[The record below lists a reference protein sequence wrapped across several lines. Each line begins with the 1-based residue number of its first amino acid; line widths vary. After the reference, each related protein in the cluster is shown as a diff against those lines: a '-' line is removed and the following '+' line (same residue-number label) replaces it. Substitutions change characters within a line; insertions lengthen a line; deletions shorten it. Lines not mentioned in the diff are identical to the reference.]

1 MTNEHECK
9 ITETKLV
16 SSAFSIIIIIIHNKM
31 FLKAE
36 ERQEV
41 LVSEGKHGA

>member
-16 SSAFSIIIIIIHNKM
+16 SSAFSIIIIIHNKM